1 MALVITCSSI
11 SEDRA
16 VNLKKTLA
24 EGVGTATLLLVV
36 IGSGIMA
43 TNISKDVG
51 VQLTINSAATG
62 LILYI
67 LITLLGPISGAH
79 FNPVVTAIQLFKKN
93 IATSLAAAYLA
104 AQLVGAV
111 IGVALANFIFNL
123 PIFEISQKDRTG
135 AELFVSEVL
144 ATAGLVFIIFTAI
157 SQKSEAKI
165 PALVGAYISAA
176 YFFTSSTS
184 FANPAVTVARTLSDT
199 FAGIAPSS
207 VLPFIVAQI
216 IGAAL
221 GLALGLFL
229 NSQKKKREVNE

>member
-1 MALVITCSSI
+1 MALVITRSSI
-11 SEDRA
+11 AEDRE
-16 VNLKKTLA
+16 VNLRRTIA
-24 EGVGTATLLLVV
+24 ELFGTATLLLVV
-36 IGSGIMA
+36 IGSGVMA
-43 TNISKDVG
+43 TNLSKEIG

-93 IATSLAAAYLA
+93 ITASLAATYLA

-123 PIFEISQKDRTG
+123 PIIEISQKDRTG
-135 AELFVSEVL
+135 TELFVSEIL

-157 SQKSEAKI
+157 AQKSEAKI
-165 PALVGAYISAA
+165 PVLVGAYISAA

-184 FANPAVTVARTLSDT
+184 FANPAVTVARTLSDS
-199 FAGIAPSS
+199 FAGIAPGS
-207 VLPFIVAQI
+207 VLPFIAAQI

-221 GLALGLFL
+221 GLVLSTFI
-229 NSQKKKREVNE
+229 NSPNKTGNEK

>member
-1 MALVITCSSI
+1 MPQRITCSLI
-11 SEDRA
+11 ADDRA
-16 VNLKKTLA
+16 VNLRRTIA
-24 EGVGTATLLLVV
+24 ELVGTATLLLVV
-36 IGSGIMA
+36 IGSGVMA
-43 TNISKDVG
+43 TNLSKDVG

-62 LILYI
+62 MILYI

-79 FNPVVTAIQLFKKN
+79 FNPVVTVIQFYKKN
-93 IATSLAAAYLA
+93 ITASLAAAYLA
-104 AQLVGAV
+104 AQLIGAV

-123 PIFEISQKDRTG
+123 PIIEISQKDRTG
-135 AELFVSEVL
+135 AELFVSEIL

-157 SQKSEAKI
+157 VQKSEAKI

-199 FAGIAPSS
+199 FAGIAPGS

-221 GLALGLFL
+221 GLVLTTFI
-229 NSQKKKREVNE
+229 NSPNKTGNEK

>member
-1 MALVITCSSI
+1 MALVITRSSI
-11 SEDRA
+11 AEDRE
-16 VNLKKTLA
+16 VNLRRTIA
-24 EGVGTATLLLVV
+24 ELFGTATLLLVV
-36 IGSGIMA
+36 IGSGVMA
-43 TNISKDVG
+43 TNLSKDVG

-93 IATSLAAAYLA
+93 ITASLAATYLA

-123 PIFEISQKDRTG
+123 PIIEISQKDRTG
-135 AELFVSEVL
+135 TELFVSEIL

-157 SQKSEAKI
+157 AQKSEAKI
-165 PALVGAYISAA
+165 PVLVGAYISAA

-184 FANPAVTVARTLSDT
+184 FANPAVTVARTLSDS
-199 FAGIAPSS
+199 FAGIAPGS
-207 VLPFIVAQI
+207 VLPFIAAQI
-216 IGAAL
+216 IGATL
-221 GLALGLFL
+221 GLVLTTFI
-229 NSQKKKREVNE
+229 NSPNKTGNEK

>member
-1 MALVITCSSI
+1 MALVITRSSI
-11 SEDRA
+11 AEDRD
-16 VNLKKTLA
+16 VNLRKTIA
-24 EGVGTATLLLVV
+24 ELFGTATLLLVV
-36 IGSGIMA
+36 IGSGVMA
-43 TNISKDVG
+43 TNLSKDIG

-79 FNPVVTAIQLFKKN
+79 FNPVVTTIQLFKKN
-93 IATSLAAAYLA
+93 MTASLAAAYLV

-123 PIFEISQKDRTG
+123 PIIEISQKDRTG
-135 AELFVSEVL
+135 TELFVSEIL

-157 SQKSEAKI
+157 AQKSEAKI
-165 PALVGAYISAA
+165 PVLVGAYISAA

-184 FANPAVTVARTLSDT
+184 FANPAVTVARTLSDS
-199 FAGIAPSS
+199 FAGIAPGS
-207 VLPFIVAQI
+207 VLPFIAAQI

-221 GLALGLFL
+221 GLVLTTFI
-229 NSQKKKREVNE
+229 NSQKTESRS

>member
-1 MALVITCSSI
+1 MALVITRSSI
-11 SEDRA
+11 AEDRD
-16 VNLKKTLA
+16 VNLRRTIA
-24 EGVGTATLLLVV
+24 ELFGTATLLLVV
-36 IGSGIMA
+36 IGSGVMA
-43 TNISKDVG
+43 TNLSKDVG

-79 FNPVVTAIQLFKKN
+79 FNPVVTTIQLFKKN
-93 IATSLAAAYLA
+93 MTASLAAAYLV

-123 PIFEISQKDRTG
+123 PIIEISQKDRTG
-135 AELFVSEVL
+135 TELFVSEIL

-157 SQKSEAKI
+157 AQKSEAKI
-165 PALVGAYISAA
+165 PVLVGAYISAA

-199 FAGIAPSS
+199 FAGIAPGS
-207 VLPFIVAQI
+207 VLPFIAAQI

-221 GLALGLFL
+221 GLVLTTFL
-229 NSQKKKREVNE
+229 NSPNKTGNEK

>member
-1 MALVITCSSI
+1 MALVITRSSI
-11 SEDRA
+11 AEDRE
-16 VNLKKTLA
+16 VNLRRTIA
-24 EGVGTATLLLVV
+24 ELFGTATLLLVV
-36 IGSGIMA
+36 IGSGVMA
-43 TNISKDVG
+43 TNLSKDVG

-79 FNPVVTAIQLFKKN
+79 FNPVVTAIQLYRKN
-93 IATSLAAAYLA
+93 ITASLAAAYLA
-104 AQLVGAV
+104 AQLIGAV

-123 PIFEISQKDRTG
+123 PIIEISQKDRTG
-135 AELFVSEVL
+135 AELFVSEIL

-157 SQKSEAKI
+157 AQKSEAKI
-165 PALVGAYISAA
+165 PVLVGAYISAA

-207 VLPFIVAQI
+207 VAPFIAAQI
-216 IGAAL
+216 FGAAL
-221 GLALGLFL
+221 GLALTTFI
-229 NSQKKKREVNE
+229 NSPKK

>member
-1 MALVITCSSI
+1 MALVITRSSI
-11 SEDRA
+11 AEDRE
-16 VNLKKTLA
+16 VNLRRTIA
-24 EGVGTATLLLVV
+24 EIFGTATLLLVV
-36 IGSGIMA
+36 IGSGVMA
-43 TNISKDVG
+43 TNLSKDVG

-62 LILYI
+62 LILYT

-93 IATSLAAAYLA
+93 ITASLAATYLA

-123 PIFEISQKDRTG
+123 PIIEISQKDRTG
-135 AELFVSEVL
+135 TELFVSEIL

-157 SQKSEAKI
+157 AQKSEAKI
-165 PALVGAYISAA
+165 PVLVGAYISAA

-184 FANPAVTVARTLSDT
+184 FANPAVTVARTLSDS
-199 FAGIAPSS
+199 FAGIAPGS
-207 VLPFIVAQI
+207 VLPFIAAQI

-221 GLALGLFL
+221 GLVLSTFI
-229 NSQKKKREVNE
+229 NSPNKTGNEK

>member
-1 MALVITCSSI
+1 MALVITRSSI
-11 SEDRA
+11 AEDRE
-16 VNLKKTLA
+16 VNLRRTIA
-24 EGVGTATLLLVV
+24 ELFGTATLLLVV
-36 IGSGIMA
+36 IGSGVMA
-43 TNISKDVG
+43 TNLSKDVG

-93 IATSLAAAYLA
+93 ITASLAAAYLV

-123 PIFEISQKDRTG
+123 PIIEISQKDRTG
-135 AELFVSEVL
+135 VDLFVSEIL

-157 SQKSEAKI
+157 AQKSEAKI
-165 PALVGAYISAA
+165 PVLVGAYISAA

-184 FANPAVTVARTLSDT
+184 FANPAVTVARTLSDS
-199 FAGIAPSS
+199 FAGIAPGS
-207 VLPFIVAQI
+207 VLPFIAAQI

-221 GLALGLFL
+221 GLVLSTFI
-229 NSQKKKREVNE
+229 NSPNKTGNEK

>member
-1 MALVITCSSI
+1 MARVITRSSI
-11 SEDRA
+11 AEDRD
-16 VNLKKTLA
+16 VNLRKTITEA
-24 EGVGTATLLLVV
+24 VGTATLLLVV
-36 IGSGIMA
+36 IGSGVMA
-43 TNISKDVG
+43 TNLSKDVG

-79 FNPVVTAIQLFKKN
+79 FNPVVTAIQLYKKN
-93 IATSLAAAYLA
+93 ITTSLAAAYFV
-104 AQLVGAV
+104 AQLIGAV

-123 PIFEISQKDRTG
+123 PVIEISQKDRTG
-135 AELFVSEVL
+135 AELFVSEIL

-157 SQKSEAKI
+157 AQKSEAKI
-165 PALVGAYISAA
+165 PTLVGAYISAA

-216 IGAAL
+216 IGGAL
-221 GLALGLFL
+221 GLALTTFV
-229 NSQKKKREVNE
+229 NSQKKNRDVNE

>member
-1 MALVITCSSI
+1 MALVITCSSMADD
-11 SEDRA
+11 SH
-16 VNLKKTLA
+16 VNLRKTIA
-24 EGVGTATLLLVV
+24 EAVGTATLLLVV
-36 IGSGIMA
+36 IGSGVMA
-43 TNISKDVG
+43 TNLSKDVG

-93 IATSLAAAYLA
+93 ITAALAAAYLA
-104 AQLVGAV
+104 AQLFGAV

-123 PIFEISQKDRTG
+123 PIIEISQKDRTG
-135 AELFVSEVL
+135 AELFVSEIL

-157 SQKSEAKI
+157 AQKSEAKI
-165 PALVGAYISAA
+165 PVLVGAYISAA

-184 FANPAVTVARTLSDT
+184 FANPVVTVARTLSDT

-207 VLPFIVAQI
+207 VAPFIAAQI
-216 IGAAL
+216 LGAVL
-221 GLALGLFL
+221 GLALTKFI
-229 NSQKKKREVNE
+229 NSPNETGNEK

>member
-1 MALVITCSSI
+1 VALVITRSSI
-11 SEDRA
+11 AEDRE
-16 VNLKKTLA
+16 VNLRRTIA
-24 EGVGTATLLLVV
+24 EIFGTATLLLVV
-36 IGSGIMA
+36 IGSGVMA
-43 TNISKDVG
+43 TNLSKDVG

-79 FNPVVTAIQLFKKN
+79 FNPVVTAIQLYKKN
-93 IATSLAAAYLA
+93 MTASLAAAYLV

-123 PIFEISQKDRTG
+123 PIIEISQKDRTG
-135 AELFVSEVL
+135 AELFVSEIL

-157 SQKSEAKI
+157 AQKSEAKI
-165 PALVGAYISAA
+165 PVLVGAYISAA

-207 VLPFIVAQI
+207 VAPFIAAQI
-216 IGAAL
+216 LGAVL
-221 GLALGLFL
+221 GLALTKFI
-229 NSQKKKREVNE
+229 NSPNKTGNEK